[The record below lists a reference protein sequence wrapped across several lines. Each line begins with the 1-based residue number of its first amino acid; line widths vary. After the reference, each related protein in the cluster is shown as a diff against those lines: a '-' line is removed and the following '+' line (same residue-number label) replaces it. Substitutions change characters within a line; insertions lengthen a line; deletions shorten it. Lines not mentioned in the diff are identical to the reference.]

1 MKVSVSTG
9 GAGAD
14 KHLGL
19 LQSQLMDQWMPLVT
33 CLPMIVLCFFH
44 FTLHAFSYS
53 VSSTGCL
60 FSLFTLPDSV
70 TFQINTYML
79 FSSSS
84 RSCGRLVGRGGV
96 VDLPASIE
104 LGLFFTNH
112 SEQPSQFCCY
122 VPSNT
127 MTSLFYQFFECVCV
141 CGWCCVEPGQLL
153 AC

>member
-1 MKVSVSTG
+1 MNATCY
-9 GAGAD
+9 
-14 KHLGL
+14 L
-19 LQSQLMDQWMPLVT
+19 LAYDCPL
-33 CLPMIVLCFFH
+33 FFSLYTSCVAEVH
-44 FTLHAFSYS
+44 FSYS